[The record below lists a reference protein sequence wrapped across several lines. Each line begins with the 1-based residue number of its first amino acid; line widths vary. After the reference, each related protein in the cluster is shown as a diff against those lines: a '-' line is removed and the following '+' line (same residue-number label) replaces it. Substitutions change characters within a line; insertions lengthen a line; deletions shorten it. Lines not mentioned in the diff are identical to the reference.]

1 MENLRVQSSK
11 EIELK
16 ESKIP
21 SGWRVMNSQEKPMKI
36 KIVYVQA
43 IKIERANVKIHI
55 NYCYNSNLYALFT
68 CFVFAHHCHR
78 CHRCRRPII
87 IIIPLQWTPKP
98 MLIHCSACVWVC
110 ILCWTICLCCDHFGF
125 TILFRCS
132 FLGVFFYF
140 LSLLFSLLSRS
151 FLLSFCLVYIFYSF
165 PALPLARWWKLHS
178 GLSAALSSTINWW
191 NI

>member
-1 MENLRVQSSK
+1 MISIVVTLTTKTTKYKKNAGKTARRNGFAAMENLRVQSFE

-16 ESKIP
+16 ESKTS

-68 CFVFAHHCHR
+68 CFVFAHY
-78 CHRCRRPII
+78 RRPII

-98 MLIHCSACVWVC
+98 VLIHCSACVCVC
-110 ILCWTICLCCDHFGF
+110 ILC
-125 TILFRCS
+125 
-132 FLGVFFYF
+132 
-140 LSLLFSLLSRS
+140 
-151 FLLSFCLVYIFYSF
+151 
-165 PALPLARWWKLHS
+165 
-178 GLSAALSSTINWW
+178 
-191 NI
+191 

>member
-1 MENLRVQSSK
+1 MGNLREQSFK

-16 ESKIP
+16 ESKTS

-68 CFVFAHHCHR
+68 CFVFAHHRHR
-78 CHRCRRPII
+78 CRCRRPII

-98 MLIHCSACVWVC
+98 VLIHCSTCVYFTERFVYAVIISDSQFFFVATFSVC
-110 ILCWTICLCCDHFGF
+110 FSIFCRYF
-125 TILFRCS
+125 FRCS
-132 FLGVFFYF
+132 LA
-140 LSLLFSLLSRS
+140 
-151 FLLSFCLVYIFYSF
+151 LLSFLFV
-165 PALPLARWWKLHS
+165 
-178 GLSAALSSTINWW
+178 
-191 NI
+191 